1 MNLEGDLV
9 LSIVAVLLATTRF
22 LGLLLSTPAFEAPS
36 FPMSVRFWLA
46 SVLALAAWPFL
57 SAPLP
62 ERVLLG
68 WGGVVLAGAGELL
81 VGVALGLLSALPLYA
96 VQVAGRVIGTQM
108 GFGMV
113 NVLDP
118 FSQVQVSLIGQIKF
132 LLALWYF
139 FYWNGHL
146 LLLRALLETFRL
158 VPLGG
163 AGLSLAAE
171 IGTGT
176 WLQELFVLS
185 FRIVLPYFGTLLLA
199 DLGLGFVARTVP
211 QMNVFVLG
219 LPLKIILGF
228 FLLIVVL
235 PLTVNVLQGQIERA
249 LEAALEGV
257 SLWR

>member
-9 LSIVAVLLATTRF
+9 LFIIAFLLATLRF
-22 LGLLLSTPAFEAPS
+22 LGLLYAAPAFVAPS
-36 FPMSVRFWLA
+36 FPLPVRFWLA
-46 SVLALAAWPFL
+46 TLLALVAYPFF

-68 WGGVVLAGAGELL
+68 WEGVVLAGAGELL

-132 LLALWYF
+132 LLGLWYF

-146 LLLRALLETFRL
+146 LLLQGLVESFRL

-163 AGLSLAAE
+163 VRLSLVAE
-171 IGTGT
+171 VGAGP
-176 WLQELFVLS
+176 WLQDLFVLS
-185 FRIVLPYFGTLLLA
+185 FRIVLPYFGTLLLS
-199 DLGLGFVARTVP
+199 DLALGFVARTVP
-211 QMNVFVLG
+211 QMNIFVLG
-219 LPLKIILGF
+219 LPLKILLGF
-228 FLLIVVL
+228 FLLVIVL
-235 PLTVNVLQGQIERA
+235 PLTVDVLHGEIERTLERT
-249 LEAALEGV
+249 LEAVA
-257 SLWR
+257 LWR